1 MAFDPFPLVK
11 PLLHRFDPETA
22 HELTLRALELHLVPP
37 QPPVDEPSIA
47 IELFGRRLPSPV
59 GLAAGFDKNAR
70 VFAQMYAQGF
80 AFVEVGG
87 VTPLPQTGN
96 PRPRVFRYPA
106 ERAVINKMGFPNA
119 GADVVARR
127 LAATPAPGMLGVN
140 LASNARTRDPIAD
153 FVALAERFAPLCAY
167 LTLDISCP
175 NTANGQEFLDPGR
188 LRELLA
194 RVAAAD
200 LGTARP
206 AIAAKLSPDIADD
219 ALEELIAVL
228 LAARIDAI
236 VVGNTTSRRDEVAA
250 STAYPPGGLSGP
262 PIFARSTAQ
271 LARVADLTGGTVP
284 LIGVGGVSSGSDAYA
299 KIRAGATAVQLYT
312 GLIFAGTALVTRI
325 RRELA
330 VLLMRDGYGSLSE
343 AVGSGRPIGGR
354 FTA

>member
-1 MAFDPFPLVK
+1 MAFDPFVLAK
-11 PLLHRFDPETA
+11 PLLHRVDPETA
-22 HELTLRALELHLVPP
+22 HELTLRALEAKLVPP

-47 IELFGRRLPSPV
+47 IDLFGRRLPSPI

-70 VFAQMYAQGF
+70 VFARMFGQGF

-87 VTPLPQTGN
+87 VTPLPQAGN
-96 PRPRVFRYPA
+96 PRPRVFRYAA
-106 ERAVINKMGFPNA
+106 ERAVINKMGFPND
-119 GADVVARR
+119 GAAVVARR

-140 LASNARTRDPIAD
+140 LASNAQTRDPIAD
-153 FVALAERFAPLCAY
+153 FVTLAERFAPLCDY

-194 RVAAAD
+194 RIAAAG
-200 LGTARP
+200 LGATRP

-219 ALEELIAVL
+219 VLVRLVGVL
-228 LAARIDAI
+228 LDARIDAI
-236 VVGNTTSRRDEVAA
+236 VVGNTTSRRDELAA
-250 STAYPPGGLSGP
+250 STAYPPGGLSGR

-271 LARVADLTGGTVP
+271 LARVAALTGGTVP
-284 LIGVGGVSSGSDAYA
+284 LIGVGGVSGGVDAYA

-343 AVGSGRPIGGR
+343 AVGSGRSIGGR
-354 FTA
+354 TTV